1 MDWHRPFRRQLEIL
15 IDYKKG
21 SYMMENLRRN
31 HNLTNSVLLAIMA
44 AAIPY
49 FYAMPQAEAGNSYAA
64 SYLSSGQETAIGG
77 NYVLDTSNTY
87 GSVNTFALFSSADT
101 NGETIA
107 AKAVSDVS
115 ISGGS
120 NQYYV
125 VGMATGASN
134 NTISLDMQG
143 HDLSI
148 DGNYVVVGIMN
159 KNDGTSNNAIRI
171 LNAGD
176 ITLSTEYE
184 GINKVANSGTTGSLE
199 IEGNSLT
206 ITSQETETNAYPG
219 FVTTRQSVST
229 VNTTGDI
236 IIDVHSIGTGVA
248 SQGETYFNSEAGS
261 ILVNSAGS
269 AVKVAGSGKQV
280 FEAGGNIGLWT
291 WANTATSASFMNKDV
306 VYAAG
311 SAVFGMNAGGNVD
324 IVNTIDYDGTAAVHN
339 NGGTIT
345 SVSGGATNITG
356 EMGYGILNA
365 SGTTEFTAGEG
376 IFIGGDASDYDGN
389 AVTGA
394 LETGISASGG
404 TVTLHSDTEVTAD
417 TAVASSGGTVTF
429 EEGAVL
435 NGTEG
440 TAITVSGGGTV
451 IAEDT
456 ESAKQVDGLISVTG
470 TGSEANVVFAGS
482 DSYLAGNVLAAETG
496 TADLT
501 FSDTATW
508 TGESDT
514 GLLAYQDGEAT
525 ENQIGTINL
534 ELNDSAVWLMTDSSS
549 LTSLSGSGG
558 TVYYQDGGEALQVG
572 TVTGSHTWAL
582 DLNYADHSQSDMIYV
597 VNGTSD
603 TQTLVVKNI
612 NELNSQMSDG
622 DAVRFA
628 TVKYAGGGFNEGT
641 TYYVA
646 SGLYNDTLTVDYRTI
661 SEDPDADENYDGGEK
676 PSQETV
682 ASLYGGDDATN
693 IYLVK
698 AAGAGIEE
706 NKTAGAV
713 TPDKTRDIVW
723 RYVTDLDT
731 FTDRTGQSVYF
742 TPGADQGGWVRLR
755 YRNLGVDGVGEVDGN
770 TYELGY
776 TTVSRQNDERKDRFS
791 ASVSYGKETGS
802 WEGYGGDIEIRDFTV
817 SLFDTHEYYPSPE
830 EMAKKPAWKQ
840 GTHSYWDNYFK
851 YHHVKTEY
859 GAIDHHTGLKYDG
872 DYSQNVYS
880 LSTEYGRVNKLDEKW
895 SFVPQAQLQLSY
907 LGGYDY
913 EDSQGLHVDGDH
925 DWSLIG
931 RLGFDLVRDFHDSCD
946 SKLYFKASLLHEFL
960 DGNDITVSYGSDRL
974 VNEADQSGTWGVVGL
989 GYSSKI
995 GEKQY
1000 FYLDAERYFGN
1011 DFSRTYNIR
1020 AGINWKF

>member
-1 MDWHRPFRRQLEIL
+1 MGRLKRSR
-15 IDYKKG
+15 
-21 SYMMENLRRN
+21 
-31 HNLTNSVLLAIMA
+31 NLTKSILLALA
-44 AAIPY
+44 AAAFPY
-49 FYAMPQAEAGNSYAA
+49 LCAVPQGEA
-64 SYLSSGQETAIGG
+64 SYLQPGQETTIGG
-77 NYVLDTSNTY
+77 TY
-87 GSVNTFALFSSADT
+87 SLPSDTFANFRGTSES
-101 NGETIA
+101 GRTIS

-115 ISGGS
+115 ISQG
-120 NQYYV
+120 
-125 VGMATGASN
+125 VGNLYMIGMGNGASDG
-134 NTISLDMQG
+134 TISLDMQG
-143 HDLSI
+143 YDLSM
-148 DGNYVVVGIMN
+148 DVNYVIIGILD
-159 KNDGTSNNAIRI
+159 KGDGTSNDTVQI

-176 ITLSTEYE
+176 VSLNTRQDM
-184 GINKVANSGTTGSLE
+184 GNKVMNSGTGGLIE
-199 IEGNSLT
+199 INGNSLT
-206 ITSQETETNAYPG
+206 ITSQETEAASYAG
-219 FVTTRQSVST
+219 FSTKKESVSR
-229 VNTTGDI
+229 VNMTGNI
-236 IIDVHSIGTGVA
+236 VIDVNSLGVA
-248 SQGETYFNSEAGS
+248 TNSKGNALFESESGS
-261 ILVNSAGS
+261 ILVNAAGS
-269 AVKVAGSGKQV
+269 ALKALSEGEQTFTAGRD
-280 FEAGGNIGLWT
+280 IRLWT
-291 WANTATSASFMNKDV
+291 WTTTPTGTFMNKDV
-306 VYAAG
+306 VYIAG
-311 SAVFGMNAGGNVD
+311 SAAFEMDAGSDVD
-324 IVNTIDYDGTAAVHN
+324 IVNTIDYDDTAAVHN

-345 SVSGGATNITG
+345 SESGGATNITG
-356 EMGYGILNA
+356 EMGYGILNE

-376 IFIGGDASDYDGN
+376 IFIGGDAADYDGN
-389 AVTGA
+389 AVIGA

-417 TAVASSGGTVTF
+417 TDVASSGGTITF
-429 EEGAVL
+429 EAGAVL
-435 NGTEG
+435 SGTES
-440 TAITVSGGGTV
+440 AITVSDGGTV
-451 IAEDT
+451 TAEDT
-456 ESAKQVDGLISVTG
+456 ESAKQVDGLISVIG

-482 DSYLAGNVLAAETG
+482 DSYLTGNVEATEEG

-501 FSDTATW
+501 FSDTALW

-514 GLLAYQDGEAT
+514 GLLAYQNGEAT
-525 ENQIGTINL
+525 EEQIGTINL

-549 LTSLSGSGG
+549 LTSLSGNGG

-603 TQTLVVKNI
+603 SQTLVVKNLS
-612 NELNSQMSDG
+612 ELNNQMSDG

-628 TVKYAGGGFNEGT
+628 TVKNSGGGFTEGR
-641 TYYVA
+641 TYYAVD
-646 SGLYNDTLTVDYRTI
+646 GLYNDVLTVDYRTI
-661 SEDPDADENYDGGEK
+661 SEDPDADENYDDGEK
-676 PSQETV
+676 PSQATV

-698 AAGAGIEE
+698 STAVEE
-706 NKTAGAV
+706 NAGAV
-713 TPDKTRDIVW
+713 TPAKTRDIVW

-731 FTDRTGQSVYF
+731 FTDRTGQIVYF

-776 TTVSRQNDERKDRFS
+776 TVVTRQDEERNDRFS
-791 ASVSYGKETGS
+791 ASVSYGKESGS
-802 WEGYGGDIEIRDFTV
+802 WEGYGGDLEIRDFTV
-817 SLFDTHEYYPSPE
+817 SLFDTHEYYPSAE

-859 GAIDHHTGLKYDG
+859 GAVDHHTGLKYDG
-872 DYSQNVYS
+872 DYSQDVYS

-907 LGGYDY
+907 IGGYDY
-913 EDSQGLHVDGDH
+913 EDSQGLHVDSDH

-931 RLGFDLVRDFHDSCD
+931 RLGFDLVQNLDERTD

-960 DGNDITVSYGSDRL
+960 DGNDVTVRYGSDRL

-995 GEKQY
+995 GDKQY

>member
-1 MDWHRPFRRQLEIL
+1 MMCGWNRSFYLKKRIL
-15 IDYKKG
+15 TG
-21 SYMMENLRRN
+21 L
-31 HNLTNSVLLAIMA
+31 VMA
-44 AAIPY
+44 AFPY
-49 FYAMPQAEAGNSYAA
+49 FCVMPQVEAV
-64 SYLSSGQETAIGG
+64 SYLQPGESTIGG
-77 NYVLDTSNTY
+77 TY
-87 GSVNTFALFSSADT
+87 ALGSSDTFANLDATYFAIS
-101 NGETIA
+101 GKTIST
-107 AKAVSDVS
+107 KAVSDVTVT
-115 ISGGS
+115 G
-120 NQYYV
+120 
-125 VGMATGASN
+125 GASDLYSIGMVNKANN
-134 NTISLDMQG
+134 NTIVLDMQG
-143 HDLSI
+143 HDLSM
-148 DGNYVVVGIMN
+148 DVNYIIIGILDQD
-159 KNDGTSNNAIRI
+159 DGTSNNTVQI

-176 ITLSTEYE
+176 ITLSTENDST
-184 GINKVANSGTTGSLE
+184 NKVVNAGVDGLLE
-199 IEGNSLT
+199 IQGKSLT
-206 ITSQETETNAYPG
+206 ITSQDTTPNNRPG
-219 FVTTRQSVST
+219 FMTRKQSVSK

-236 IIDVHSIGTGVA
+236 VIDVNSLGVA
-248 SQGETYFNSEAGS
+248 VDSEAEASFESEDGS
-261 ILVNSAGS
+261 ILVNADGI
-269 AVKVAGSGKQV
+269 AVLAQTEGKQTLK
-280 FEAGGNIGLWT
+280 AGKDIRLWT
-291 WANTATSASFMNKDV
+291 SDTVTTTSVMKNVVSASGDAV
-306 VYAAG
+306 IELDAG
-311 SAVFGMNAGGNVD
+311 NDVD
-324 IVNTIDYDGTAAVHN
+324 IVNVIQYDGTAAIRN

-345 SVSGGATNITG
+345 SVSGGATHITNE
-356 EMGYGILNA
+356 EMGYGILNE
-365 SGTTEFTAGEG
+365 SGTTEFTADGG
-376 IFIGGDASDYDGN
+376 IFIGGDSTDYDGN

-404 TVTLHSDTEVTAD
+404 TVTLHSDTEVSAD

-435 NGTEG
+435 NGTKG

-451 IAEDT
+451 TAEDT
-456 ESAKQVDGLISVTG
+456 ESTKQVDGLISVTG
-470 TGSEANVVFAGS
+470 TGSEANVVFATS
-482 DSYLAGNVLAAETG
+482 DSYLNGDVEATEEG

-501 FSDTATW
+501 FSDTAIW

-514 GLLAYQDGEAT
+514 GLLAYQSGEAT
-525 ENQIGTINL
+525 EDQIGTINL
-534 ELNDSAVWLMTDSSS
+534 ELNDSAVWLMTDSSAI
-549 LTSLSGSGG
+549 TSLSGNGG

-603 TQTLVVKNI
+603 TQTLVVKNLS
-612 NELNSQMSDG
+612 ELNSQMRDG

-628 TVKYAGGGFNEGT
+628 TVKYAGGGFTEGRS
-641 TYYVA
+641 YYA
-646 SGLYNDTLTVDYRTI
+646 ANGLYNDALTVDYRAI
-661 SEDPDADENYDGGEK
+661 SEDPDADENYDDGEK
-676 PSQETV
+676 PSQATV

-698 AAGAGIEE
+698 
-706 NKTAGAV
+706 TAGVEESTGAV
-713 TPDKTRDIVW
+713 APGKTRNIVW

-731 FTDRTGQSVYF
+731 FTNRTGQSVYF

-776 TTVSRQNDERKDRFS
+776 TAVTHQDDERQDRFS

-802 WEGYGGDIEIRDFTV
+802 WEGYGGDLELRDFTV
-817 SLFDTHEYYPSPE
+817 SLFDTQEYYPSKE

-859 GAIDHHTGLKYDG
+859 GAIDHHTGVKYDG
-872 DYSQNVYS
+872 DYSQDVYS

-913 EDSQGLHVDGDH
+913 VDSQGLHVDGDH

-931 RLGFDLVRDFHDSCD
+931 RLGFDLVRKLDEKTD

-960 DGNDITVSYGSDRL
+960 DGNDVTTSFDSDRL
-974 VNEADQSGTWGVVGL
+974 LDEGNQSGTWGVIGL

-995 GEKQY
+995 GDKQY
-1000 FYLDAERYFGN
+1000 FYLDAERYLGN
-1011 DFSRTYNIR
+1011 DFSRTYNVR
-1020 AGINWKF
+1020 AGVNWKF